1 MACPCHRS
9 VSPSLLHLAQLQPW
23 TQAQLLLLIPT
34 EARSMPNSRAE
45 EAPANPVFKPNSE
58 SRPAKSH
65 SIPLFLT
72 SPASGQG
79 IASTQHAE
87 GMLRRKAVHGQVS
100 LSSPDAQGEHSAGE
114 DKHQTPLP
122 YLFPLL
128 ESLFFP
134 LLLKWQLILTLLGG
148 HCRSSELQGRQDG
161 TWPTPLGDFALAC
174 VLNRDGDCCKPCHC
188 GPACRPVLSRSSRE
202 GNTEH
207 RALAVPATSAES
219 KARARGASTHL
230 HLQKK
235 NRNWGYSS
243 KPRATRQASTSKPP
257 NLTVVYRPA
266 ALKVRIGM
274 NMVLQRKSSGHHL
287 FAGLY

>member
-1 MACPCHRS
+1 
-9 VSPSLLHLAQLQPW
+9 
-23 TQAQLLLLIPT
+23 
-34 EARSMPNSRAE
+34 MPNSRAE
-45 EAPANPVFKPNSE
+45 EAPADPVSKPNSE

-188 GPACRPVLSRSSRE
+188 VPACQPVLSRSSRE
-202 GNTEH
+202 GNVEH
-207 RALAVPATSAES
+207 RALTVPATSTES

-235 NRNWGYSS
+235 PETGGIHQSPEQPGRH
-243 KPRATRQASTSKPP
+243 Q
-257 NLTVVYRPA
+257 
-266 ALKVRIGM
+266 
-274 NMVLQRKSSGHHL
+274 LQNPQI
-287 FAGLY
+287 